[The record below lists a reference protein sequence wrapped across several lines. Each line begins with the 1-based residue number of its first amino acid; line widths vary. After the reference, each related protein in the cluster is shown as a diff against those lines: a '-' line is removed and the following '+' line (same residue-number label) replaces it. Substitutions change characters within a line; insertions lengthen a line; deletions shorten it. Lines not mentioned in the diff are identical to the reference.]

1 MMTWGQNE
9 VIISSAPPALME
21 LRSSYGW
28 SLTDVELK
36 ELQQYQDEL
45 TSVTSVYLED
55 EDIRRLRLAVEIAYQ
70 SRAWTNEGR
79 SDERLAHAV
88 AVAKCLA
95 ELQMESEAVIAAIL
109 AGVCEDTGLALR
121 QVDQLLGPTVAG
133 AVRDVSNIW
142 RLSEL
147 LQVRAF
153 THHYILRPRNGY
165 VVVFDGDGGLE
176 AHGWPRRA
184 HGRACGAS
192 RALISCCVARRM
204 RPPKIRSSSSTDARL
219 FSRAATIGGA
229 SCSRSRHGSSPRAR
243 CRARRRSAQRPSGF
257 VSSRAVGA
265 PTPPHWWMHPRVG
278 WAEGQRG

>member
-133 AVRDVSNIW
+133 AIRDVSNIW

-153 THHYILRPRNGY
+153 THHYTLRPVTDMWWSSMVMAGWKRT
-165 VVVFDGDGGLE
+165 GGL
-176 AHGWPRRA
+176 
-184 HGRACGAS
+184 GA
-192 RALISCCVARRM
+192 RIDV
-204 RPPKIRSSSSTDARL
+204 
-219 FSRAATIGGA
+219 RAAP
-229 SCSRSRHGSSPRAR
+229 H
-243 CRARRRSAQRPSGF
+243 
-257 VSSRAVGA
+257 A
-265 PTPPHWWMHPRVG
+265 P
-278 WAEGQRG
+278 